1 MDDKDLI
8 LSDFNE
14 YEECESTL
22 TDALLDE
29 TNVEN
34 LKLYNEEGKV
44 IEFVQI
50 ATVPM
55 RGALYVILKPV
66 EPLEGMS
73 EDEALVFSVEGDDGE
88 EHLEVVFDQTVID
101 EVFAIYDALFDE
113 AVKQGE

>member
-8 LSDFNE
+8 LPDFNE

-34 LKLYNEEGKV
+34 IKLYNENGRV
-44 IEFVQI
+44 IEFVQV
-50 ATVPM
+50 ATVPL

-66 EPLEGMS
+66 EPLEGME

-88 EHLEVVFDQTVID
+88 EHLDVVLDMEIID
-101 EVFAIYDALFDE
+101 AVFNVYDALFDE
-113 AVKQGE
+113 AMKSDE